1 MPSSWTQN
9 YYHIVFST
17 KNREPWITHDL
28 EQRLYPFLGG
38 VSKDLACTPLA
49 INGWY
54 DHVHLLLR
62 YPANLSH
69 ADMARHL
76 KGRSSKWIH
85 EEFKDQQHFAWQEGY
100 GGFTVSAS
108 MVDRV
113 KSYIDRQKEHHQTT
127 SFKDE
132 LIKLLDLH
140 GIQATEDDVFGPYR
154 PPSGRVDS
162 KELES
167 RD

>member
-9 YYHIVFST
+9 YYHIVFAT
-17 KNREPWITHDL
+17 KNREPWLTPSL

-38 VSKDLACTPLA
+38 ISRDLECAALA
-49 INGWY
+49 INGWL
-54 DHVHLLLR
+54 DHVHLLVR

-85 EEFKDQQHFAWQEGY
+85 DELDDLQSFAWQEGY

-108 MVDRV
+108 MLDRV
-113 KSYIDRQKEHHQTT
+113 KHYIDRQKEHHQTT
-127 SFKDE
+127 SFKQE
-132 LIKLLDLH
+132 LMKLLDLH
-140 GIQATEDDVFGPYR
+140 GIEATEEHVFGPYR
-154 PPSGRVDS
+154 PPAGRAGS
-162 KELES
+162 KEPES